1 MQKILVVEDEAAVRR
16 LMRLNLSDTYE
27 IIDTGDPEQ
36 ALALAMQNK
45 PAAILLDLR
54 MPRFSGFELCRT
66 FASMTFTQLI
76 PIFVVSGEA
85 GSTTKSL
92 CRDLGATAYFE
103 KPIDFDGLR
112 SSLAKVLGAR
122 REERRSEV
130 RVGLRV
136 PIKLSGSETHG
147 NSFEEETVVENV
159 GLSSFLCGCTAELP
173 KDSIVQVFLK
183 SGGEQLV
190 GKARIVRSDAS
201 VTPYP
206 RYAFRFVEKSGTWV
220 LQ

>member
-1 MQKILVVEDEAAVRR
+1 MQKILVVDDEAAVRR
-16 LMRLNLSDTYE
+16 LMRLNLSDIYE

-85 GSTTKSL
+85 GSTTKAL
-92 CRDLGATAYFE
+92 CKDLGATAYFE

-112 SSLAKVLGAR
+112 SSLAQVLGAKR
-122 REERRSEV
+122 VERRSEV

-136 PIKLSGSETHG
+136 PIKLTGSDANG
-147 NSFEEETVVENV
+147 KLFEEETVTENV
-159 GLSSFLCGCTAELP
+159 ALSSFLCGCTAVLA

-190 GKARIVRSDAS
+190 GKASVVRSEANE
-201 VTPYP
+201 TAYP
-206 RYAFRFVEKSGTWV
+206 RYAFRFVEKNGDWV

>member
-1 MQKILVVEDEAAVRR
+1 MQKILVVDDEAAVRR

-92 CRDLGATAYFE
+92 CKDLGATAYFE

-112 SSLAKVLGAR
+112 SSLAKVLDAK

-136 PIKLSGSETHG
+136 PITLSGSAANG
-147 NSFEEETVVENV
+147 KPFEEETVTQNDA
-159 GLSSFLCGCTAELP
+159 LSSFLCGCTAVLP
-173 KDSIVQVFLK
+173 KDSLVQVFLR

-190 GKARIVRSDAS
+190 GKARIVRSEAS
-201 VTPYP
+201 ETPYP
-206 RYAFRFVEKSGTWV
+206 RYAFLFLEKTGTWV

>member
-1 MQKILVVEDEAAVRR
+1 MQKILVVDDEEAVRR
-16 LMRLNLSDTYE
+16 LMRINLSDTYE
-27 IIDTGDPEQ
+27 VIDTGDPEQ
-36 ALALAMQNK
+36 ALALAMQTK

-85 GSTTKSL
+85 GGTTKAL
-92 CRDLGATAYFE
+92 CKDLGATAYFE

-112 SSLAKVLGAR
+112 SSLVKVLGAK
-122 REERRSEV
+122 REERRDEV

-136 PIKLSGSETHG
+136 PIKLRGSDANG
-147 NSFEEETVVENV
+147 KLFEEETVTESIA
-159 GLSSFLCGCTAELP
+159 LSSFLCGCTAVLAE
-173 KDSIVQVFLK
+173 SSSVRVFLG
-183 SGGEQLV
+183 SGGDQLV
-190 GKARIVRSDAS
+190 GEARAVRSQRSEAS
-201 VTPYP
+201 YP
-206 RYAFRFVEKSGTWV
+206 RYAFRFVEKTGAWV

>member
-1 MQKILVVEDEAAVRR
+1 MQKILVVDDEAAVRR

-92 CRDLGATAYFE
+92 CKDLGATAYFE

-112 SSLAKVLGAR
+112 SSLAKVLDAK

-136 PIKLSGSETHG
+136 PITLSDSAANGRP
-147 NSFEEETVVENV
+147 FEEETVTQNV
-159 GLSSFLCGCTAELP
+159 ALSSFLCGCTAVLP
-173 KDSIVQVFLK
+173 KDSLVQVFLR

-190 GKARIVRSDAS
+190 GKARIVRSEAS
-201 VTPYP
+201 ETPYP
-206 RYAFRFVEKSGTWV
+206 RYAFRFLEKTGTWV

>member
-1 MQKILVVEDEAAVRR
+1 MQKILVVDDEEAVRK
-16 LMRLNLSDTYE
+16 LMRLNLSDAYE
-27 IIDTGDPEQ
+27 VIDTGDPEQ

-85 GSTTKSL
+85 GSTTKVL
-92 CRDLGATAYFE
+92 CKDLGATAYFE

-112 SSLAKVLGAR
+112 STLAKVLGAR
-122 REERRSEV
+122 REERRREV
-130 RVGLRV
+130 RVGLRIPV
-136 PIKLSGSETHG
+136 KLGG
-147 NSFEEETVVENV
+147 NDANAKLFEEETVTENV
-159 GLSSFLCGCTAELP
+159 AASSFLCGCTAVLA
-173 KDSIVQVFLK
+173 KDSIVHVFLK
-183 SGGEQLV
+183 SGGQQLV
-190 GKARIVRSDAS
+190 GKARVARSEANE
-201 VTPYP
+201 TPYP
-206 RYAFRFVEKSGTWV
+206 RYAFRFLEKTGRWI

>member
-1 MQKILVVEDEAAVRR
+1 MQKILVVDDEAAVRR

-92 CRDLGATAYFE
+92 CKDLGATAYFE

-136 PIKLSGSETHG
+136 PIKLSGSEAHG
-147 NSFEEETVVENV
+147 NPFEEETVVENV
-159 GLSSFLCGCTAELP
+159 GLSSFLCGCTAALR

-183 SGGEQLV
+183 GGGEQLV

-206 RYAFRFVEKSGTWV
+206 RYAFRFVEKTGTWV

>member
-1 MQKILVVEDEAAVRR
+1 MQKILVVDDEEAVRR

-27 IIDTGDPEQ
+27 VIDTGNPEQ
-36 ALALAMQNK
+36 ALALAMQNQ

-85 GSTTKSL
+85 GSTTKAL
-92 CRDLGATAYFE
+92 CKDLGATAYFE

-112 SSLAKVLGAR
+112 ASLAKVLGAKR
-122 REERRSEV
+122 DERRSEV
-130 RVGLRV
+130 RVRLRV
-136 PIKLSGSETHG
+136 PIKLVGRDANG
-147 NSFEEETVVENV
+147 KLFEEESVTENV
-159 GLSSFLCGCTAELP
+159 ALSSFLCGCTAVLAT
-173 KDSIVQVFLK
+173 DSIVQVFLK

-190 GKARIVRSDAS
+190 GKAHVVRSEANG
-201 VTPYP
+201 TAYP
-206 RYAFRFVEKSGTWV
+206 RYAFRFLEKTGAWV

>member
-1 MQKILVVEDEAAVRR
+1 MQKILVVDDEEAVRR

-27 IIDTGDPEQ
+27 VIDTGDPEQ

-66 FASMTFTQLI
+66 FTSMTFTQLI

-85 GSTTKSL
+85 GSTTKAL
-92 CRDLGATAYFE
+92 CRDLGATGYFE

-112 SSLAKVLGAR
+112 SSLAKVLGAK

-136 PIKLSGSETHG
+136 PIKLIGG
-147 NSFEEETVVENV
+147 AANGKLFEEETVTENV
-159 GLSSFLCGCTAELP
+159 ALSSFLCGCTAALA
-173 KDSIVQVFLK
+173 KNSSVQVFLR

-190 GKARIVRSDAS
+190 GKARVVRSQGNEAS
-201 VTPYP
+201 YP
-206 RYAFRFVEKSGTWV
+206 RYAFRFIEKTGAWV

>member
-1 MQKILVVEDEAAVRR
+1 MQKLLVVDDEEAVRR

-66 FASMTFTQLI
+66 FTSMTFTQLI

-85 GSTTKSL
+85 GSATKAL
-92 CRDLGATAYFE
+92 CKDLGATAYFE

-112 SSLAKVLGAR
+112 SSLAKVLGAKR
-122 REERRSEV
+122 PERRGEV
-130 RVGLRV
+130 RVRLRV
-136 PIKLSGSETHG
+136 PLKLRGTDANGKAFDED
-147 NSFEEETVVENV
+147 TVTEN
-159 GLSSFLCGCTAELP
+159 LAPSSFLCGCTAVLP
-173 KDSIVQVFLK
+173 KDSIVDVYTK
-183 SGGEQLV
+183 SGGAQLV
-190 GKARIVRSDAS
+190 GKARVIRSEANE
-201 VTPYP
+201 TPYP
-206 RYAFRFVEKSGTWV
+206 RYAFRFTEKSGAWV
-220 LQ
+220 LH

>member
-1 MQKILVVEDEAAVRR
+1 MQKILVVDDEEPVRR
-16 LMRLNLSDTYE
+16 LMRLNLSDSYE
-27 IIDTGDPEQ
+27 VIDTGDPEQ

-85 GSTTKSL
+85 GSTTKAL
-92 CRDLGATAYFE
+92 CKDLGATAYFE

-112 SSLAKVLGAR
+112 STLAKVLGAKR
-122 REERRSEV
+122 DERRREV
-130 RVGLRV
+130 RVGLRI
-136 PIKLSGSETHG
+136 PIKLSGNDANG
-147 NSFEEETVVENV
+147 KQFEEETVTENV
-159 GLSSFLCGCTAELP
+159 AASSFLCGCTAVLA
-173 KDSIVQVFLK
+173 KNSTVQVFLK

-190 GKARIVRSDAS
+190 GKARVVRSEATE
-201 VTPYP
+201 TPYP
-206 RYAFRFVEKSGTWV
+206 RYAFRFLEKTGTWV

>member
-1 MQKILVVEDEAAVRR
+1 MQKILVVDDEAAVRR

-85 GSTTKSL
+85 GSTTKAI
-92 CRDLGATAYFE
+92 CKDLGATAYFE

-112 SSLAKVLGAR
+112 SSLAKVLGAK

-130 RVGLRV
+130 RLGLRV
-136 PIKLSGSETHG
+136 PIKLTGSDANG
-147 NSFEEETVVENV
+147 KLFEEETVTENV
-159 GLSSFLCGCTAELP
+159 ALSSFLCGCSAALA

-183 SGGEQLV
+183 SGGDQPA
-190 GKARIVRSDAS
+190 GKARVVRSEGNETA
-201 VTPYP
+201 YP
-206 RYAFRFVEKSGTWV
+206 RYAFRFLEKTGAWV

>member
-1 MQKILVVEDEAAVRR
+1 MQKILVVDDEDAVRR

-27 IIDTGDPEQ
+27 VIDAGDPEH

-76 PIFVVSGEA
+76 PIIIVSGEA
-85 GSTTKSL
+85 GSTTKAL
-92 CRDLGATAYFE
+92 CKDLGAAAYFE

-112 SSLAKVLGAR
+112 SSLAAILASK

-130 RVGLRV
+130 RVRLRV
-136 PIKLSGSETHG
+136 PLKLQGSDATG
-147 NSFEEETVVENV
+147 KSFEEETFTENV
-159 GLSSFLCGCTAELP
+159 AQSSFLCGSTAVLP
-173 KDSIVQVFLK
+173 RDAVVRVFLK
-183 SGGEQLV
+183 SGSEQLV
-190 GKARIVRSDAS
+190 GKARVVRSEAS
-201 VTPYP
+201 ETPYP
-206 RYAFRFVEKSGTWV
+206 RYAFRFVEKSGAWV

>member
-1 MQKILVVEDEAAVRR
+1 MQKILVVDDEEAVRK

-27 IIDTGDPEQ
+27 VIDTGDPEQ
-36 ALALAMQNK
+36 ALALAMQTK

-85 GSTTKSL
+85 GGTTKTL
-92 CRDLGATAYFE
+92 CKELGATAYFE
-103 KPIDFDGLR
+103 KPIDFDSLR
-112 SSLAKVLGAR
+112 STLARVLVAK
-122 REERRSEV
+122 REERRGEV

-136 PIKLSGSETHG
+136 PIKLRGSDANG
-147 NSFEEETVVENV
+147 KLFERETVTENV
-159 GLSSFLCGCTAELP
+159 ALSSFLCGCTAVLA
-173 KDSIVQVFLK
+173 KHSSVQVYLR
-183 SGGEQLV
+183 SGDEQLV
-190 GKARIVRSDAS
+190 GKACVVRLQGDAAS
-201 VTPYP
+201 YP
-206 RYAFRFVEKSGTWV
+206 RYAVRFLEKTGAWV

>member
-1 MQKILVVEDEAAVRR
+1 MQKILVVDDEAAVRR

-85 GSTTKSL
+85 GSTTKLL
-92 CRDLGATAYFE
+92 CKDLGATAYFE
-103 KPIDFDGLR
+103 KPIDFDGLK
-112 SSLAKVLGAR
+112 SSLAKVLGAK

-136 PIKLSGSETHG
+136 PMKLSGSDANG
-147 NSFEEETVVENV
+147 NPFEEETVAENV
-159 GLSSFLCGCTAELP
+159 GLSSFLCGCTAVLP
-173 KDSIVQVFLK
+173 KDSIVQVFLR
-183 SGGEQLV
+183 SGSEQLV
-190 GKARIVRSDAS
+190 GKARMVRSEAS
-201 VTPYP
+201 ETPYP
-206 RYAFRFVEKSGTWV
+206 RYAFRLLEKTGTWV

>member
-1 MQKILVVEDEAAVRR
+1 MQKILVVDDEEAVRR

-27 IIDTGDPEQ
+27 VIDTGNPEQ
-36 ALALAMQNK
+36 ALALAMQNQ

-85 GSTTKSL
+85 GSTTKAL
-92 CRDLGATAYFE
+92 CKDLGATAYFE

-112 SSLAKVLGAR
+112 ASLAKVLGAKR
-122 REERRSEV
+122 DERRSEV
-130 RVGLRV
+130 RVRLRV
-136 PIKLSGSETHG
+136 PIKLVGRDANG
-147 NSFEEETVVENV
+147 KLFEEESVTENV
-159 GLSSFLCGCTAELP
+159 ALSSFLCGCTAVLA

-190 GKARIVRSDAS
+190 GKARMVRSEANG
-201 VTPYP
+201 TAYP
-206 RYAFRFVEKSGTWV
+206 RYAFRFLEKTGAWV

>member
-1 MQKILVVEDEAAVRR
+1 MQKILVVDDEAAVRR

-92 CRDLGATAYFE
+92 CKDLGATAYFE

-112 SSLAKVLGAR
+112 SSLAKVLNAK

-136 PIKLSGSETHG
+136 PITLSDSAANGRP
-147 NSFEEETVVENV
+147 FEEETVTQNV
-159 GLSSFLCGCTAELP
+159 ALSSFLCGCTAVLP
-173 KDSIVQVFLK
+173 KDSLVQVFLR

-190 GKARIVRSDAS
+190 GKARIVRSEAS
-201 VTPYP
+201 ETPYP
-206 RYAFRFVEKSGTWV
+206 RYAFRFLEKTGTWV

>member
-1 MQKILVVEDEAAVRR
+1 MQKILVVDDEEAVRR
-16 LMRLNLSDTYE
+16 LMRINLSDTYE
-27 IIDTGDPEQ
+27 VIDTGDPEQ
-36 ALALAMQNK
+36 ALALAMQTK

-85 GSTTKSL
+85 GSTTKAL
-92 CRDLGATAYFE
+92 CKDLGATAYFE

-112 SSLAKVLGAR
+112 SSLARVLGAK

-136 PIKLSGSETHG
+136 PIKLIGDAANG
-147 NSFEEETVVENV
+147 KLFEEDTVTENV
-159 GLSSFLCGCTAELP
+159 ALSSFLCGCTAVLA
-173 KDSIVQVFLK
+173 KNSSVQVFLR

-190 GKARIVRSDAS
+190 GKARVVRSQGSEAS
-201 VTPYP
+201 YP
-206 RYAFRFVEKSGTWV
+206 RYAFRFIEKTDAWV

>member
-1 MQKILVVEDEAAVRR
+1 MQKILIVDDEPAVRR

-27 IIDTGDPEQ
+27 IIDTGDPAQ
-36 ALALAMQNK
+36 ALALAMENK

-92 CRDLGATAYFE
+92 CKDLGATAYFE

-112 SSLAKVLGAR
+112 SSLAKVLDAK

-130 RVGLRV
+130 RVGLRL
-136 PIKLSGSETHG
+136 PIKLRSSEASGKP
-147 NSFEEETVVENV
+147 FEEETVTENV
-159 GLSSFLCGCTAELP
+159 GLSSFLCGCTALVP
-173 KDSIVQVFLK
+173 KNLIVQVFLR

-190 GKARIVRSDAS
+190 GKARMVRSEAGE
-201 VTPYP
+201 TPYP
-206 RYAFRFVEKSGTWV
+206 RYAFRFVEKTGTWV
-220 LQ
+220 LH